1 MGCWI
6 RLCPA
11 NHLQVLTLRLPSRTY
26 GQPGSPSGPV
36 LIPGT
41 HRIRSVRSGADSP
54 EAYPVSGPV
63 RCHIPKSVFRAIRSG
78 LVSGLVLVFTD
89 PVSGPSGRRF
99 CVPPDPAGS
108 GAVHY
113 PVQRGLS
120 DFSLASALPVVPHRV
135 PARWVSAEHG
145 AAPTARCS
153 GPNYSTHHGA
163 IDRAEKSCT

>member
-1 MGCWI
+1 M
-6 RLCPA
+6 
-11 NHLQVLTLRLPSRTY
+11 
-26 GQPGSPSGPV
+26 
-36 LIPGT
+36 
-41 HRIRSVRSGADSP
+41 
-54 EAYPVSGPV
+54 
-63 RCHIPKSVFRAIRSG
+63 
-78 LVSGLVLVFTD
+78 SGLVLVFTD
-89 PVSGPSGRRF
+89 PVSGPVRSTILRTT
-99 CVPPDPAGS
+99 GS

>member
-1 MGCWI
+1 MQKLFLYHPFFSDQNPKLKKFTG
-6 RLCPA
+6 
-11 NHLQVLTLRLPSRTY
+11 VLTGPT
-26 GQPGSPSGPV
+26 GPV
-36 LIPGT
+36 
-41 HRIRSVRSGADSP
+41 
-54 EAYPVSGPV
+54 
-63 RCHIPKSVFRAIRSG
+63 RAIRSG

-89 PVSGPSGRRF
+89 PVSCPSRRRF
-99 CVPPDPAGS
+99 CVPQDPAGS